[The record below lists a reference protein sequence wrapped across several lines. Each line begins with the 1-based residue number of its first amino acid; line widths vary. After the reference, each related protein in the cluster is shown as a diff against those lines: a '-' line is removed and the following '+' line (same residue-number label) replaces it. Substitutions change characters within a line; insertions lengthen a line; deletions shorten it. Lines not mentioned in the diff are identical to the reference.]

1 MRPGDVDRFVTMR
14 AWIPVAA
21 VAFSLVIGGSVPGQM
36 TLTMTDGTTTR
47 GSFGGIG
54 KDGSWTWEGMG
65 GPMKV
70 AAGRVVG
77 LEAGE
82 SAPAIPDEGFR
93 IELGT
98 GDALIGRIEDGASD
112 DLRLRNPAFGDVTFP
127 LDDVA
132 AIWNLALPRAPE
144 SLPPPQGKSETL
156 YVDRDGRI
164 DYIQGTLE
172 KIGKTQLTFTGD
184 AGQNRVFSYVRDKV
198 IAVKSGAVVK
208 RPGTGRALAQCILR
222 LKDGSRLTG
231 GLRPSDGVS
240 IAIKLTAGPEM
251 IVDARYVRSLAIL
264 SDSLRYLSD
273 LEPATFTETPLISGA
288 VPIGLLRD
296 GGLGSGQP
304 LRIGRR
310 AFSKGILLPA
320 RSRVTYALD
329 GKFARFAASVG
340 ADGGG
345 TGAELGGA
353 VKASVSVDGKSV
365 WSSGLLRSGQP
376 PESVD
381 VSGLA
386 GGKELAIEVEFA
398 DSFDAGA
405 RVVFGNAMLIR

>member
-1 MRPGDVDRFVTMR
+1 MR

-21 VAFSLVIGGSVPGQM
+21 VASLLVIGESLRGQM
-36 TLTMTDGTTTR
+36 VLTMTDGTTTR
-47 GSFGGIG
+47 GSFGGIA
-54 KDGSWTWEGMG
+54 KDGSWSWEGTG
-65 GPMKV
+65 GRIKV
-70 AAGRVVG
+70 PAGRVVG

-82 SAPAIPDEGFR
+82 AAPAIPDDGFK
-93 IELGT
+93 IELST

-144 SLPPPQGKSETL
+144 SLPPPQGKAETL

-198 IAVKSGAVVK
+198 IAVKSAAATK
-208 RPGTGRALAQCILR
+208 RGGTGRELAHCILR

-231 GLRPSDGVS
+231 GLRPSDGVA

-251 IVDARYVRSLAIL
+251 VVDARYVRSLAIL
-264 SDSLRYLSD
+264 SESLRYLSD
-273 LEPATFTETPLISGA
+273 LEPAKLHRNPA
-288 VPIGLLRD
+288 DRRRAPDRHPARP
-296 GGLGSGQP
+296 GLGSGQP

-310 AFSKGILLPA
+310 AFSKGILVPA

-345 TGAELGGA
+345 TGAELAGA
-353 VKASVSVDGKSV
+353 VKASISVDGKSL

-405 RVVFGNAMLIR
+405 RAVFGNAMLIR